1 MTNFYRTLKLL
12 LLEINT
18 NKPKVTQNILKE
30 IQAPTV
36 QSPILDMQSRG
47 IVK

>member
-30 IQAPTV
+30 IQAPHSAISHTRHAV
-36 QSPILDMQSRG
+36 
-47 IVK
+47 